1 MYLNVKNKTIKKI
14 ISSRDNL
21 IVQNGNKKTY
31 YNNKRFIKLILHF
44 RIRTN
49 NVKTWFIPHIIANIK
64 SWRVVLL
71 NSKLREDQIRW
82 IDIVLFKRKR
92 MNLNISLIMLINV
105 YLI

>member
-49 NVKTWFIPHIIANIK
+49 NVKT
-64 SWRVVLL
+64 
-71 NSKLREDQIRW
+71 
-82 IDIVLFKRKR
+82 
-92 MNLNISLIMLINV
+92 
-105 YLI
+105 